1 MLMSN
6 FRFRWSILGIAIGL
20 AYYGFATLGDFDGFE
35 SFSGALMNWEH
46 IELDE
51 LFVAMLAILMFF
63 LIDCMSL
70 VQERKHEKQRMD
82 TYHATLETT
91 HHILNNFL
99 NQAQILELAVE
110 EDPKFDPEIIEMYHQ
125 TVKEATEQLAQLDHL
140 SSVEPDNIRSAVY
153 PSSSWVV
160 QSQSS

>member
-1 MLMSN
+1 MSN

-20 AYYGFATLGDFDGFE
+20 TYYGFATIGDLDGFE
-35 SFSGALMNWEH
+35 SISGALNNWEN

-51 LFVAMLAILMFF
+51 LLVAMLAILMFF
-63 LIDCMSL
+63 LIDCISL
-70 VQERKHEKQRMD
+70 IQERKHEKQRME

-110 EDPKFDPEIIEMYHQ
+110 EDPKFDPEIIAMYHQ
-125 TVKEATEQLAQLDHL
+125 TVREATEQLKQLDHL
-140 SSVEPDNIRSAVY
+140 SSVEPDEIRSAVY
-153 PSSSWVV
+153 SNFTLNV
-160 QSQSS
+160 QSQTS